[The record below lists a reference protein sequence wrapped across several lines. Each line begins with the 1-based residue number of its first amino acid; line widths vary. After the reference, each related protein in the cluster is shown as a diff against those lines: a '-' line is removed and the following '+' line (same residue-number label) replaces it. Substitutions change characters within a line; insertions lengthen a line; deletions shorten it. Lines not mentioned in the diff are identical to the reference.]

1 MKTYAQ
7 QSQSPPPHNIY
18 RSQLPNTNDQVY
30 RHASNDTPVAQY
42 SRYQSHAQNH
52 TQQPS
57 HPDPALSHYQS
68 HSLPLPP
75 GSRPAREQTQAGP
88 NPTQSAGGNVPLA
101 PGIQPV
107 PAEPISFSK
116 VHDGRR
122 YELFVR
128 QEPKRARMCGF
139 GDKDRRPITPPPC
152 VQLVI
157 TDVET
162 GKEVDSNEVVYN
174 MFVINVDLWSSSGT
188 HEVNLVKH
196 STSPSIPATGAGN
209 YSENVN
215 QSAPAYQQTM
225 PQQSAYESGQQQQVA
240 HYNSFPGSPQVNAY
254 AGHQGAPPSGFYPQN
269 NYPPSANGQNYQ
281 HTAHEQAH
289 PPHAPNTQYP
299 QPCNRQHPPYTSGQS
314 SAPPNSYPQPS
325 AQPNDYQNG
334 PGSAHVDY
342 PPPLPSQLPS
352 HQYAQMPP
360 RPYTPQEMT
369 VARGHAGHGSPQGMF
384 TRNLIGS
391 LSASA
396 FRLTDY
402 DDKIGIWFVLQDLS
416 VRTEGSFRL
425 RFSFVNVGVPS
436 SPGSHGSAQK
446 VNTGK
451 TPVLASCFS
460 DVFQVHS
467 AKKFPGVVESTPL
480 SKCFAIQGIK
490 IPIRKEGP
498 GKGDRDRDEE
508 D

>member
-1 MKTYAQ
+1 MKTFAQ

-18 RSQLPNTNDQVY
+18 RSQIPNTHDQMY
-30 RHASNDTPVAQY
+30 RPAQNGAHMAQY
-42 SRYQSHAQNH
+42 PGYQSH

-57 HPDPALSHYQS
+57 HTDPALSNYQP
-68 HSLPLPP
+68 HGLPPPP
-75 GSRPAREQTQAGP
+75 GSRPALEQTQAGP
-88 NPTQSAGGNVPLA
+88 TPVHSASGSVPLA

-107 PAEPISFSK
+107 PAEPMSFSK
-116 VHDGRR
+116 VVDGRR

-157 TDVET
+157 TDVKT

-188 HEVNLVKH
+188 QEVNLVRH
-196 STSPSIPATGAGN
+196 STSPAISATTPPVN
-209 YSENVN
+209 YSESVN
-215 QSAPAYQQTM
+215 HPAPAYQHNV
-225 PQQSAYESGQQQQVA
+225 PQQNAYEPGHQQQVGPYSSFPGPPQVNPYSGQQ
-240 HYNSFPGSPQVNAY
+240 
-254 AGHQGAPPSGFYPQN
+254 GAPQSGFNQHNSYPQ
-269 NYPPSANGQNYQ
+269 PINGQNYQ
-281 HTAHEQAH
+281 QSAHEQAY
-289 PPHAPNTQYP
+289 PSHAPNTQYA
-299 QPCNRQHPPYTSGQS
+299 QPSTGQYPPHTSGQS
-314 SAPPNSYPQPS
+314 YAPSNGYSQPGS
-325 AQPNDYQNG
+325 QTGYYQNG
-334 PGSAHVDY
+334 PISAHVDY
-342 PPPLPSQLPS
+342 PPPNQQPPS
-352 HQYAQMPP
+352 HQYAPMPS
-360 RPYTPQEMT
+360 RPYTPQEMA
-369 VARGHAGHGSPQGMF
+369 VARGHAGHSSPQGMF

-425 RFSFVNVGVPS
+425 RFSFVDVGIPS

-460 DVFQVHS
+460 DIFQVHS

-480 SKCFAIQGIK
+480 SKCFATQGIK